1 MIVKVNSKIK
11 KPKTEN
17 NKKWKKGQHSTQ
29 QLQRKV
35 KGNFTYLGF

>member
-17 NKKWKKGQHSTQ
+17 NKKWKHDNIPPNNYKEK
-29 QLQRKV
+29 LRV
-35 KGNFTYLGF
+35 ILPI